1 MANNGRDG
9 GDDGDYKPPRE
20 GYLTENG
27 FVSLNRVQLIM
38 SGKQQEAHDMRRQ
51 GMEHRRNLSDGGG
64 SNANGR
70 LESMLKP
77 GCASWK
83 WFFPYHYAPF
93 ASDFINVGDLN
104 IEFERGTQPFKP
116 MEQLMSVFP
125 AASKQ
130 HLPLPWADL
139 MDDPDSPIIDFYP
152 TDFKI
157 DLNGKKY
164 AWQGVALLPFV
175 DEKRLLETVQTV
187 YPHLTEDE
195 RKRNTRGD
203 DVFYVRKGHRGYSYL
218 LGLYEACK
226 DYNMEF
232 DLEPKYFSGIG
243 GKILLSHNA
252 VGPGDDVRSVI
263 PGLEDIPG
271 NMVVCVRFRDP
282 KYADDF
288 VFPAVRLPGATGK
301 PQLASANRHGSEET
315 YRITERL
322 RASHDWDSCDV
333 DVDGAEELMPVALR
347 DTLRGVRFADYV
359 EVDTGASVCG
369 ALTDEDI
376 IAQVA
381 GAQPDA
387 EEPEGARCKLE
398 EVKFSILRNGQANCA
413 SQCGQL
419 PLNHYKAPS
428 VNNALGWGMQLRPWD
443 PTVKWRHLHIKTEMT
458 GSHGDREH
466 LVEVVTG
473 KIPRPAADTFGVQVE
488 MVTTGSTPAD
498 GYQGG
503 GGGGGNW
510 SNRNQGGGPMRAGPG
525 TGWGQRSLDICAA
538 VVRAGY
544 RSHQVRLHHT
554 FPAPYRQPPQ
564 ERGYGGQQQHGQRH
578 HPYGGSRQQMPPPSS
593 RQQGGYQQQQR
604 HQRHPTW

>member
-1 MANNGRDG
+1 MMRWRNWAHGCRSFQCSLWEDG
-9 GDDGDYKPPRE
+9 WRE
-20 GYLTENG
+20 RYY
-27 FVSLNRVQLIM
+27 VSKFDIGPDNIAFR
-38 SGKQQEAHDMRRQ
+38 HDVASAYVEGLCWVLRYYYQ
-51 GMEHRRNLSDGGG
+51 
-64 SNANGR
+64 
-70 LESMLKP
+70 

-203 DVFYVRKGHRGYSYL
+203 D
-218 LGLYEACK
+218 

-288 VFPAVRLPGATGK
+288 VFPAVRLPGATEPQRVLK
-301 PQLASANRHGSEET
+301 PGDLSQEESRNWRPQIGMAPRRHIASLSDSGRRMIGHAVASMGPYSQVAPPAYQNRNDRQSWGQ
-315 YRITERL
+315 
-322 RASHDWDSCDV
+322 
-333 DVDGAEELMPVALR
+333 
-347 DTLRGVRFADYV
+347 
-359 EVDTGASVCG
+359 GASG
-369 ALTDEDI
+369 RGGYRQDSSP
-376 IAQVA
+376 
-381 GAQPDA
+381 G
-387 EEPEGARCKLE
+387 
-398 EVKFSILRNGQANCA
+398 S
-413 SQCGQL
+413 
-419 PLNHYKAPS
+419 
-428 VNNALGWGMQLRPWD
+428 
-443 PTVKWRHLHIKTEMT
+443 RHLWRTHFSLTFHAAVP
-458 GSHGDREH
+458 SGDGYHRQH
-466 LVEVVTG
+466 
-473 KIPRPAADTFGVQVE
+473 
-488 MVTTGSTPAD
+488 SSS

-503 GGGGGNW
+503 GGGGGQLVQQETRAEDPCVLVLAPVGVRSAAMAASSSTASGITRTVAVASRCHPLRHDSKVDTSSSSVINATPPGRKFGPAI
-510 SNRNQGGGPMRAGPG
+510 SRHHAHSIKSVYINKASRHARFNMRNSDRTWLPFV
-525 TGWGQRSLDICAA
+525 
-538 VVRAGY
+538 VVRLGIEYCHVVITVKKMALG
-544 RSHQVRLHHT
+544 SLALSRLL
-554 FPAPYRQPPQ
+554 
-564 ERGYGGQQQHGQRH
+564 RGHCWSY
-578 HPYGGSRQQMPPPSS
+578 M
-593 RQQGGYQQQQR
+593 
-604 HQRHPTW
+604 WM